1 MFDHVLVGHIFE
13 VNHDL
18 LIRLVTIFA
27 EMVGRLGLLLNRLF
41 RRFLLDILL
50 AQSQAKH

>member
-1 MFDHVLVGHIFE
+1 MFYNILVGHIFE